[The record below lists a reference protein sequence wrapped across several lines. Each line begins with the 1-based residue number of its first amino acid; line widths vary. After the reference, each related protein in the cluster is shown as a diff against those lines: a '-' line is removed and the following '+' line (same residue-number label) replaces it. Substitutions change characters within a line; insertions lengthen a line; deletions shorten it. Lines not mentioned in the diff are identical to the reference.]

1 MTGEALFQTHDNLE
15 HLAMMEVVM
24 GPMPLNY
31 QKKASKA
38 KPEYFRGLKLD
49 YPNGN
54 TTKQSRKVVKGMKS
68 IDQIIKTRDLSSLQL
83 IDLLQKMLT
92 FDQDERIRVD
102 QALEHPYFKSKI
114 FVD

>member
-24 GPMPLNY
+24 GPMPSSY
-31 QKKASKA
+31 QKKALKA
-38 KPEYFRGLKLD
+38 KPEYFRGSKLD
-49 YPNGN
+49 FPNAN
-54 TTKQSRKVVKGMKS
+54 TSKQSRKVVKSMKS

-92 FDQDERIRVD
+92 FDQDQRIRVD